1 MIAEHLRQQLRAWN
15 QTVDASVAGLDYPE
29 RRVTPADPEPVSWTT
44 ASQYQPY
51 LAEWSKRWEYEDVI
65 KRATPASDR

>member
-1 MIAEHLRQQLRAWN
+1 M
-15 QTVDASVAGLDYPE
+15 AGLDYPE